1 MESLT
6 VKLKDNGEETQK
18 FQLETT
24 GNRIGKHQ
32 QITENKNTNLLIQ
45 RPSMIIF
52 KRYVDNLMC
61 ENDGLEKDMPSKG

>member
-45 RPSMIIF
+45 RPSMIF
-52 KRYVDNLMC
+52 FYKVCRQFDV
-61 ENDGLEKDMPSKG
+61 